1 MRAEILQPSLPYF
14 FRQRIVVQPTPIS
27 KKFNP
32 RLHRVFALT
41 AAACFVLALPSHAQ
55 WRLDNDA
62 SELRFVTTKN
72 TNAAEVQRFTKL
84 TGELSESGAARLTI
98 DLASVET
105 GVPIRNERLQTML
118 FEIAQFPAA
127 QFDAQIDPKQ
137 LAALDPGA
145 SFDVEL
151 AGKLTLHGKTQ
162 DTKALLRVVR
172 LRDQRIMVS
181 TRAPILV
188 SASLFD
194 LGAGIEKLRE
204 IMALPN
210 IIGTVPVTFALT
222 FQK

>member
-1 MRAEILQPSLPYF
+1 M
-14 FRQRIVVQPTPIS
+14 PIS
-27 KKFNP
+27 NLFNQH
-32 RLHRVFALT
+32 LHRYFVVVTTVFCALLL
-41 AAACFVLALPSHAQ
+41 LARPAHAQ

-84 TGELSESGAARLTI
+84 TGELSESGAARLMI

-105 GVPIRNERLQTML
+105 LVPIRNERLQTML

-127 QFDAQIDPKQ
+127 QFDAQVDAKK
-137 LAALDPGA
+137 LAALEPGA

-151 AGKLTLHGKTQ
+151 DGKLTLHGKTQ
-162 DTKALLRVVR
+162 DTKAQLRVVR
-172 LRDQRIMVS
+172 LRDQRIMVT

-188 SASLFD
+188 SAAQFD

>member
-1 MRAEILQPSLPYF
+1 M
-14 FRQRIVVQPTPIS
+14 QPTPI
-27 KKFNP
+27 FNRNSN
-32 RLHRVFALT
+32 RLHYVFA
-41 AAACFVLALPSHAQ
+41 AAATLLCALALPAHAQ

-98 DLASVET
+98 DLASAET

-127 QFDAQIDPKQ
+127 QFDAQIDAKQ
-137 LAALDPGA
+137 LAALEPGA

-172 LRDQRIMVS
+172 LRDQRIVVS

-188 SASLFD
+188 SAAPFD
-194 LGAGIEKLRE
+194 LSAGIEKLRE